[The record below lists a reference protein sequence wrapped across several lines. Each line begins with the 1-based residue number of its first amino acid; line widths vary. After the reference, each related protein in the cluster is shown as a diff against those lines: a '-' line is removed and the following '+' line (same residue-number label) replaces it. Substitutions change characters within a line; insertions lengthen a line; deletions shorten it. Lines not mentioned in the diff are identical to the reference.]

1 MKITNLNILK
11 KISFTLIIVFSFQL
25 FTKAEDIRDFE
36 IEGMSVGDSLYDHFS
51 KKKINESK
59 VDWYDDLEKYRYIS
73 YAFDSKNFQTYDFV
87 DLWVKYGDKNLK
99 IDTMAGV
106 LYFGNNKTIKNIN
119 DCYKKQKTISNELLS
134 IFKDAKKDGPLK
146 RIFYEADS
154 TGKSSYTDIYLDLD
168 EIYQVVIAC
177 YDWSDEFLGVKEDHL
192 YIAIRSKDLSNWLN

>member
-1 MKITNLNILK
+1 MRR
-11 KISFTLIIVFSFQL
+11 FFLIIIFIFNAHSL
-25 FTKAEDIRDFE
+25 TIADDIRDFE
-36 IEGMSVGDSLYDHFS
+36 IEGMTIGDSLNDHFS
-51 KKKINESK
+51 KKKINESE
-59 VDWYDDLEKYRYIS
+59 VDWYNDLEKYRYIS
-73 YAFDSKNFQTYDFV
+73 YAFESKNFQTYDFV
-87 DLWVKYGDKNLK
+87 DIWVKYGDKDLK

-106 LYFGNNKTIKNIN
+106 LYFGENKTIKNIN
-119 DCYKKQKTISNELLS
+119 DCYKKQKTISDKLLS
-134 IFKDAKKDGPLK
+134 LFKNAKKEGPSK